1 MVMYIRS
8 VYGGWVVVW
17 WWWYWYG
24 MVWYRIIKA
33 ADTKK
38 DVYTYFFTCMYTYSL
53 ENSMVLSSYYGSDL
67 TGEFGRTL
75 WQDRHCRIPLLDT
88 PFGTITMAARG

>member
-24 MVWYRIIKA
+24 MVVVVLVWYGVR
-33 ADTKK
+33 DTRRFH
-38 DVYTYFFTCMYTYSL
+38 YTYFTACTIHIQFREQSCHHT
-53 ENSMVLSSYYGSDL
+53 SDL